1 MNIGTWF
8 EHYFAPSHFDDLP
21 PLVATTRLIL
31 LILCITAIFLLI
43 DDIVAGPAKN
53 IGVYLFFAGSTA
65 SALGLTFLG
74 YFLLPRLCIP
84 FIALIIITY
93 IIFTNNMGLHDYA
106 MQSYPAVIILA
117 GLLLG
122 KRAPLLF
129 AGASAITITW
139 LCHAE
144 ITGLMPSKMQA
155 YADYADLLS
164 IVIILGATGGV
175 MQVLM
180 NTLTASAE
188 RARNNEAQL
197 LEANRQLQH
206 RAQQLEAQEIALRES
221 TERYHALFNR
231 SVVGVYVHDLT
242 GQFLDANDTALTWF
256 GYTREQ
262 IGTLNIYDLLDEVQV
277 QTAQASMAEI
287 LRTGYNS
294 LPGQYQVT
302 GRDGRIMW
310 LEIES
315 SLLYKDGKPYAIHG
329 IAHNIT
335 ERKQAETAIRESEQK
350 FRSITEQVQDV
361 IFITDQHGTITYISP
376 SSAAVFGWPAADMLN
391 QRFPEFLAECDI
403 PLALARF
410 ERTLRTAQTT
420 NDLCLNMKRQ
430 DGTEFVGELRA
441 ALLYQNGTACGT
453 IGVIRDI
460 TERQRAEEHV
470 RAALQE
476 KEVLLKEIHH
486 RVKNNMQVVSSL
498 LNLQATLLPDEQSRM
513 MFRESQQRIK
523 TMALIHERL
532 YQSDN
537 LMNID
542 FKNYVDHLV
551 HDLYRSYV
559 APGTRIE
566 FNIDI
571 IGVELDLDTAIPSG
585 LIVNELVSNAIK
597 YAFPDNSGTVLIQ
610 LQCCREN
617 EYEFIVADN
626 GRGMPEGFDIEQLN
640 SLGLQLVKGLVE
652 EQLDG
657 TLELQQ
663 NVPGTRWIVRFPVA
677 PQQESDPSRLKEQT
691 I

>member
-1 MNIGTWF
+1 MTIKTWLDR
-8 EHYFAPSHFDDLP
+8 YFAPSHFGELP

-31 LILCITAIFLLI
+31 LILCVTAVFLLI
-43 DDIVAGPAKN
+43 DDIVAGQANN

-65 SALGLTFLG
+65 GALSLTFRG

-84 FIALIIITY
+84 FIVLVIITY
-93 IIFTNNMGLHDYA
+93 IIFTNEMGLHDYA

-129 AGASAITITW
+129 AGVSAITITW

-164 IVIILGATGGV
+164 IVIILGATGSV

-256 GYTREQ
+256 GYRREQ
-262 IGTLNIYDLLDEVQV
+262 IGTLNISDFLDEDQL
-277 QTAQASMAEI
+277 QTAWASIEEI
-287 LRTGYNS
+287 LRIGYN
-294 LPGQYQVT
+294 PVPNQFQVT
-302 GRDGRIMW
+302 GRDGRVLW
-310 LEIES
+310 LEIEA

-329 IAHNIT
+329 IAHDIT
-335 ERKQAETAIRESEQK
+335 ERKQAERAIRESEQK

-361 IFITDQHGTITYISP
+361 IFITDLQGMITYISP
-376 SSAAVFGWPAADMLN
+376 SSASVFGWPAAEMLS
-391 QRFPEFLAECDI
+391 QRFPVFLAERDI

-410 ERTLRTAQTT
+410 ERTLRTVQTT
-420 NDLCLNMKRQ
+420 KGFCLNMKRQ

-441 ALLYQNGTACGT
+441 AQVYQNGEVCGT
-453 IGVIRDI
+453 IGVIRDV
-460 TERQRAEEHV
+460 TERQRAEEHI

-486 RVKNNMQVVSSL
+486 RVKNNLQVISSL
-498 LNLQATLLPDEQSRM
+498 LNLQASLLTDDHSRNL
-513 MFRESQQRIK
+513 FRESQQRVK
-523 TMALIHERL
+523 TMALIHEKL
-532 YQSDN
+532 YQSESLREIN
-537 LMNID
+537 FQEYVSSLASELYTSYRPLSGTVELVID
-542 FKNYVDHLV
+542 
-551 HDLYRSYV
+551 V
-559 APGTRIE
+559 A
-566 FNIDI
+566 DI
-571 IGVELDLDTAIPSG
+571 HLDLDTAIPCG
-585 LIVNELVSNAIK
+585 LVLTELLSNALK
-597 YAFPDNSGTVLIQ
+597 YGVPS
-610 LQCCREN
+610 EN
-617 EYEFIVADN
+617 GKILVTFSATSDHHYALRISDN
-626 GRGMPEGFDIEQLN
+626 GTGFPPEIHLDTLD

-652 EQLDG
+652 EQLNG
-657 TLELQQ
+657 SLELSRS
-663 NVPGTRWIVRFPVA
+663 PGTTWIIRF
-677 PQQESDPSRLKEQT
+677 
-691 I
+691 